1 MQELSEPDHDVTHN
15 WGTQYLTFKKKKKKL
30 GEGAHPLTSQA
41 KDQTQATAVTQAAA
55 VAKQDP

>member
-1 MQELSEPDHDVTHN
+1 MMWLITEALNT
-15 WGTQYLTFKKKKKKL
+15 WRLRKKKKKL